1 MSEETKGKISYYNS
15 NLKTYSDETR
25 KKISD
30 SKIGIK
36 RDSSTWNKKYNVEP
50 YKKVNSKKIEQYT
63 KEGIFIREWDSL
75 NDAKD
80 YFNLKSSSI
89 SNALTG
95 RSSTANGFIWKYKL

>member
-36 RDSSTWNKKYNVEP
+36 R
-50 YKKVNSKKIEQYT
+50 
-63 KEGIFIREWDSL
+63 
-75 NDAKD
+75 A
-80 YFNLKSSSI
+80 
-89 SNALTG
+89 
-95 RSSTANGFIWKYKL
+95 